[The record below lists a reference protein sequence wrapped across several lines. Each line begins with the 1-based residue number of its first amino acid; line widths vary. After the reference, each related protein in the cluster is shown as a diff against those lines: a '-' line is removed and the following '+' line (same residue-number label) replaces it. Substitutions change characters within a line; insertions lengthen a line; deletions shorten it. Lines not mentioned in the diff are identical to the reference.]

1 MTATASGSPEP
12 AQQQRHPVISHLHT
26 YFFFPFSIDTDAVR
40 NDHADIW
47 RQHPLWVDGIDAWI
61 GAHGS
66 VGDLL
71 PTMLGKWKRAS
82 YTSFDLESPAYQD
95 MVFFHPFVRRVF
107 FDTTGMAGR
116 KEEAESLL
124 RFYGIDVPDGT
135 RLLLQSEDSRGKKIS
150 AEITSLRL
158 MMFANGIGILAIGVE
173 CNDIPGAQ
181 ALWINEMMRKVY
193 PSSGR
198 QLREGRMPRRQ
209 AIILEDKT
217 TCTKLI
223 EECWDH
229 PAISNYQPPLS
240 KVIKGLL
247 YFANYERQEYESVL
261 DERMIVYTY
270 MAIDPKSVPTNYPE
284 SPEYQVFLSRALYVD
299 RAGHSYRYD
308 QRFVDEEMSKNV
320 YRRWAHQG
328 TYYGFSAYSNVT
340 LCIGSF
346 DCDDH
351 LLREGF
357 LIHRM
362 FRSRY
367 YLMAVIALFY
377 RATVLDLNERTAL
390 ISKRL
395 YRDYHDDR
403 EFREDN
409 IQAANSLLVEF
420 LHFANFWHFDELANK
435 DEEQEHFELQC
446 VAYRI
451 QRSLREVEQSI
462 KRLNAS
468 LNEYY
473 EGRQMAAVN
482 RLAVLS
488 LVFGGGAVLTGFFG
502 MNFGGVFR
510 GMFFETHTWPQAAAL
525 GFVAISTVLAFAY
538 GVYLIAA
545 NWKDYRDAAN
555 PRRRRGPVDSVSVKR
570 IH

>member
-1 MTATASGSPEP
+1 VSTSAGGATAE
-12 AQQQRHPVISHLHT
+12 QQVPRYPNISHLHT
-26 YFFFPFSIDTDAVR
+26 YFFFPFSIDKDAVR
-40 NDHADIW
+40 KDHAEIW
-47 RQHPLWVDGIDAWI
+47 RRHPLWIDGLDAWI
-61 GAHGS
+61 AAHGGADPVS
-66 VGDLL
+66 SK
-71 PTMLGKWKRAS
+71 LGRWKRAS
-82 YTSFDLESPAYQD
+82 YSDFGIESPAYQD

-107 FDTTGMAGR
+107 FDTTGMADP

-124 RFYGIDVPDGT
+124 RFYTLDVPDGK
-135 RLLLQSEDSRGKKIS
+135 RVLLQADDSRGRKIS
-150 AEITSLRL
+150 AEITAFRL
-158 MMFANGIGILAIGVE
+158 MMFANGIGILSISVE
-173 CNDIPGAQ
+173 CHDIPGAQ

-209 AIILEDKT
+209 ALILEDADI
-217 TCTKLI
+217 CTKLI
-223 EECWDH
+223 EECWEH
-229 PAISNYQPPLS
+229 PAIANYQPPLS

-247 YFANYERQEYESVL
+247 YFTNYERQEYEPVL

-270 MAIDPKSVPTNYPE
+270 LAIDPRSVPEDYAE
-284 SPEYQVFLSRALYVD
+284 SPEYQVFLSRVLYVD
-299 RAGHSYRYD
+299 RAGDTYRYD
-308 QRFVDEEMSKNV
+308 RRFLAEEMRKYV

-328 TYYGFSAYSNVT
+328 TYYGFSAYSNIT

-377 RATVLDLNERTAL
+377 RATLLDMNERTAL

-395 YRDYHDDR
+395 FRDFHDDR
-403 EFREDN
+403 EFRQEN
-409 IQAANSLLVEF
+409 IDAANGMFVEF

-435 DEEQEHFELQC
+435 DEEQEHFEMQC
-446 VAYRI
+446 SAFRI
-451 QRSLREVEQSI
+451 QPSLTEVEQSVR
-462 KRLNAS
+462 RLNSS

-473 EGRQMAAVN
+473 ESRQMAAVN

-488 LVFGGGAVLTGFFG
+488 LVFGCGAVLTGFFG
-502 MNFGGVFR
+502 MNFGGIFR
-510 GMFFETHTWPQAAAL
+510 GLFFENHTWAQAAAV
-525 GFVAISTVLAFAY
+525 GFVALATLLAFAY
-538 GVYLIAA
+538 GGYLIAA
-545 NWKDYRDAAN
+545 NWQDYRDAAN
-555 PRRRRGPVDSVSVKR
+555 PRRRRGPLDSVSVKR
-570 IH
+570 ID